1 MAKTLKVAV
10 VGMGHGRAHV
20 RVFNEYIDQTEVVM
34 VCDVV
39 EERARSAAEE
49 HGIGKWTI
57 RYADVLAEKD
67 VDLVALCTPCHL
79 HGQHTLA
86 ALDHWK
92 HVMVEVPMEN
102 QSLETLWKIVYMSE
116 RRNLKVQMDNQLRWM
131 APTVHMK
138 RLIEQGKL
146 GEIYYVETEYVHDIE
161 GITIRQ
167 DGSPTFRWG
176 LGELAQGSISA
187 GGGLYA
193 IDNAYWLMGEQ
204 FVEVFG
210 YGNKKNM
217 PYRQVYDHEVALFKT
232 ASGAIARCVC
242 SKGPKRPT
250 IEYAAV
256 YGTKGTLETS
266 GRLPHPPDGPGVYGC
281 FADEDPNYSRGVY
294 GWMYTM
300 SVKQEDE
307 AAKEQSEHGMVKI
320 EVPPLIVD
328 EEISGRVGH
337 GGTEYLADLDL
348 VNAILEDYQPPCNV
362 YESARSCAGA
372 ICAVQSIYEGRP
384 VQVPDIV
391 DRSDAVKRFGPLPT
405 AHQNSDEL

>member
-20 RVFNEYIDQTEVVM
+20 RVFNEYIDRTEVVM
-34 VCDVV
+34 VCDAV
-39 EERARSAAEE
+39 EERARAAAQEL
-49 HGIGKWTI
+49 GIGRWTT
-57 RYADVLAEKD
+57 RYADVLASKD
-67 VDLVALCTPCHL
+67 VDLVAICTPCHM
-79 HGQHTLA
+79 HGEHTLA

-102 QSLETLWKIVYMSE
+102 QSLETIWKIIYMSE

-131 APTVHMK
+131 APTVHMR
-138 RLIEQGKL
+138 RLVESGKL
-146 GEIYYVETEYVHDIE
+146 GEVFYVETEYVHDIE
-161 GITIRQ
+161 GITIRK

-176 LGELAQGSISA
+176 LGELAQGSLNA

-193 IDNAYWLMGEQ
+193 VDGARWLAGEQ

-232 ASGAIARCVC
+232 QSGGIARVVC

-266 GRLPHPPDGPGVYGC
+266 GRIPHPPDGPGLYGC
-281 FADEDPNYSRGVY
+281 FKEEDPHYSQGVY

-300 SVKQEDE
+300 SLQQEGPP
-307 AAKEQSEHGMVKI
+307 KEQPEHPMKRI
-320 EVPPLIVD
+320 DVPPLSVD
-328 EEISGRVGH
+328 PEMARKVGH
-337 GGTEYLADLDL
+337 GGVEFFANTDL
-348 VNAILEDYQPPCNV
+348 VNAILDDHQPPCNV

-372 ICAVQSIYEGRP
+372 ICAVQSINEGRP
-384 VQVPDIV
+384 VRVPDIV
-391 DRSDAVKRFGPLPT
+391 DRSDAVKRFAPLPT
-405 AHQNSDEL
+405 APMNSSEL